1 VPTGSPGVVELLLRV
16 PGAHPELEPAAGH
29 LHRRGDVAGE
39 QCRVVERHVEHE
51 RSHVHRSVAI
61 AAAVSAG
68 KGGVPAQ
75 MVGHGDD
82 VVTEFLGSPALRRP
96 FGPAAHGP
104 QARPESEFPHAPALA
119 TCEVEASRFADEDE
133 GRLS

>member
-1 VPTGSPGVVELLLRV
+1 VLGGNGQRTVAVARDQQRRELGTFARKAAKQFAQYVRDVLDPLPPRCQRDPGVVELLLRV

-68 KGGVPAQ
+68 KGACPPRW
-75 MVGHGDD
+75 
-82 VVTEFLGSPALRRP
+82 S
-96 FGPAAHGP
+96 
-104 QARPESEFPHAPALA
+104 AR
-119 TCEVEASRFADEDE
+119 
-133 GRLS
+133 